1 MDNQEKYDPPK
12 RIFGDIAHTGI
23 RAVLSSVPFVGAPAV
38 ELFAFLVA
46 PPLEKRR
53 DEWIRSIAEG
63 LSALENERPGF
74 QIDALA
80 EDETFLTT
88 LINAS
93 RAAIAASRDETR
105 QALRNAV
112 LNSSLP
118 TAPDDIRQKI
128 FVHWIDEFSAW
139 HIKILALF
147 EDPGIP
153 EINLDDPG
161 WWRTDI
167 SLDYLANFI
176 EDKLPETRGYYS
188 LYIQIVID
196 HHTRGLIANTFPE
209 LKGIG
214 RAEHLSPSLTPVG
227 KEFLEFIRS
236 PLKEDR

>member
-1 MDNQEKYDPPK
+1 MDNQEKYDSPK
-12 RIFGDIAHTGI
+12 KNFGDIVHTGI
-23 RAVLSSVPFVGAPAV
+23 RAVLSSVPFVGAPAI

-63 LSALENERPGF
+63 LVALENERPGF

-80 EDETFLTT
+80 EDETFLAT

-112 LNSSLP
+112 LNSPLP

-128 FVHWIDEFSAW
+128 FIHWIDEFSAW
-139 HIKILALF
+139 HIKILEMF
-147 EDPGIP
+147 DDPGVP
-153 EINLDDPG
+153 EINLDDPA

-167 SLDYLANFI
+167 TLEYLADFI
-176 EDKLPETRGYYS
+176 EEKFPEMRGHYS
-188 LYIQIVID
+188 LYIQIVMD
-196 HHTRGLIANTFPE
+196 LHTRGLIANAFPE
-209 LKGIG
+209 
-214 RAEHLSPSLTPVG
+214 RALATRLDSSPKLTPVG

-236 PLKEDR
+236 PLKENR